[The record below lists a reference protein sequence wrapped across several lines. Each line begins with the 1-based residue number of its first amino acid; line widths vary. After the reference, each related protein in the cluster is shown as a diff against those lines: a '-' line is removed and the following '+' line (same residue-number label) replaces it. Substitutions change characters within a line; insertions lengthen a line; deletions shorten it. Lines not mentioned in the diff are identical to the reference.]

1 MTHRVVGLGFGL
13 LFLLVQ
19 LGCNDI
25 VTPPPSGGGGGG
37 NGGGGIDVCSDEG
50 GPAVAILLPTPA
62 SDPNTDTLVTDPS
75 LSVEC
80 EVTATDALVDDSSVT
95 IIVRDDDGGTETPV
109 VVNNGDGTYSASL
122 DLGSYPNGTLS
133 VACEASDSSA
143 AKSCSS
149 ATVMTFLDLGPS
161 VVILSP
167 DDGSVQAG
175 GMDVEFTIAADP
187 VSDSDTLAEPDLAG
201 TGSLIVAGAQ
211 ITNIINEAGVLVGTV
226 DFDDPALYQTPLNG
240 AYEFSVSVANDRGV
254 TRRETRSFTV
264 DAGGPTINIIEPE
277 LASIIAGAT
286 NVIAEITDPS
296 GVDASTVRY
305 RIDAQEF
312 SMTQIGGTNRFT
324 GSFDANQYPETIGQI
339 TINVTAADLSGNDRT
354 EEVSVQLDSRP
365 PLIDMDPPTVREAQE
380 EMTAQICST
389 AFDPVGGEAAN
400 DATVLGPVP
409 SFRARI
415 EDRTNR
421 VSAISGVNNDDVQV
435 YILDDETQP
444 LLIDADGDG
453 VCDSINPDFLPNN
466 PLGNQPA
473 VVIDMTAVAASGNA
487 FFQALAAGQSL
498 PNPYNGSP
506 FCFGGDNGNGT
517 GKATDPPDDVCLG
530 TNLTRVIPDNTDP
543 DGLRP
548 AIYGRAPLTPL
559 RCIGDRFDFP
569 GAGINPGFAC
579 VAARATDNGG
589 NGSVSSPLRVCL
601 DDLLGGSD
609 CPAVIGNTFVPAF
622 SCTSGCTV
630 SELDFVED
638 SPNTGTL
645 LNSRLIGPFQ

>member
-13 LFLLVQ
+13 LFLFVQ

-37 NGGGGIDVCSDEG
+37 SGGSGIDVCSDEG
-50 GPAVAILLPTPA
+50 GPAVAILMPTPA
-62 SDPNTDTLVTDPS
+62 SDPNTDELVTEPS

-80 EVTATDALVDDSSVT
+80 TVAATDGQVDDSSVS
-95 IIVRDDDGGTETPV
+95 IIVRDDAGSTETPV
-109 VVNNGDGTYSASL
+109 VVDNGDGTYSASV
-122 DLGSYPNGTLS
+122 DLGSYPNGTLT

-143 AKSCSS
+143 AQRCSS

-175 GMDVEFTIAADP
+175 GMDVEFTIMADP
-187 VSDSDTLAEPDLAG
+187 VSDSDTGAEPNLAG
-201 TGSLIVAGAQ
+201 TGRLIVAGAQ
-211 ITNIINEAGVLVGTV
+211 ITNIVSEDGILIGTV
-226 DFDDPALYQTPLNG
+226 DFDDPSLYQTPLNG
-240 AYEFSVSVANDRGV
+240 DYEFSVSVANARGV

-286 NVIAEITDPS
+286 DVIAEITDPS

-312 SMTQIGGTNRFT
+312 SMTTVGGTNRYS
-324 GSFDANQYPETIGQI
+324 GSFDANQYPQTIGQI

-354 EEVSVQLDSRP
+354 QSVSVQLDSQP
-365 PLIDMDPPTVREAQE
+365 PIIDMDPPTVREAQE
-380 EMTAQICST
+380 DMTGQLCSN

-421 VSAISGVNNDDVQV
+421 VSAISGVNKDDVQV
-435 YILDDETQP
+435 YILDDETQA
-444 LLIDADGDG
+444 LLIDTDGNG
-453 VCDSINPDFLPNN
+453 VCDSINPAFLPNN

-473 VVIDMTAVAASGNA
+473 VVIDMTPVAASGTA
-487 FFQALAAGQSL
+487 FFQALPPPQTL
-498 PNPYNGSP
+498 PFPYDGSP

-517 GKATDPPDDVCLG
+517 GKAMDPPEKVCLG
-530 TNLTRVIPDNTDP
+530 TSLTRVIPDNTDP

-548 AIYGRAPLTPL
+548 AIFGRAPLTPL

-589 NGSVSSPLRVCL
+589 NESVSSPLRVCL
-601 DDLLGGSD
+601 DDALGGSD
-609 CPAVIGNTFVPAF
+609 CPAGIGGAFAPAF
-622 SCTSGCTV
+622 SCTDGCSV
-630 SELDFVED
+630 SALDFVD
-638 SPNTGTL
+638 DDPNTGTV

>member
-13 LFLLVQ
+13 LFLFVQ
-19 LGCNDI
+19 RGCNDI

-37 NGGGGIDVCSDEG
+37 SGGGGIDVCSDEG

-62 SDPNTDTLVTDPS
+62 SDPNTDELVTEPS
-75 LSVEC
+75 LSVAC
-80 EVTATDALVDDSSVT
+80 TVAATDALVDGSSIS
-95 IIVRDDDGGTETPV
+95 IIVRDDAGSTETPV
-109 VVNNGDGTYSASL
+109 VVDNGDGTYSASV
-122 DLGSYPNGTLS
+122 DLGAYPNGTLT

-143 AKSCSS
+143 ASSCSS

-167 DDGSVQAG
+167 SDGSVQAG

-187 VSDSDTLAEPDLAG
+187 VSDTDTMAEPVSG
-201 TGSLIVAGAQ
+201 TLIVAGAE
-211 ITNIINEAGVLVGTV
+211 ITNIVNEGGVNTGTV

-240 AYEFSVSVANDRGV
+240 DYEFSVSVANGRGV
-254 TRRETRSFTV
+254 TRRETRSLTV

-286 NVIAEITDPS
+286 DVIAEITDPS

-312 SMTQIGGTNRFT
+312 SMTPVGGTNRYT
-324 GSFDANQYPETIGQI
+324 GSFDANQYPQTIGQI

-354 EEVSVQLDSRP
+354 QSVSVQLDSQP
-365 PLIDMDPPTVREAQE
+365 PIIDMDPPTVREAQE
-380 EMTAQICST
+380 DMTGQLCST

-400 DATVLGPVP
+400 DARVLGPVP

-421 VSAISGVNNDDVQV
+421 VSAISGVNKDDVQV
-435 YILDDETQP
+435 YILDDETQF
-444 LLIDADGDG
+444 LLIDTDGNG
-453 VCDSINPDFLPNN
+453 VCDSINPAFLPNN
-466 PLGNQPA
+466 PMGNQPA
-473 VVIDMTAVAASGNA
+473 VVIDMTPVAASGTA
-487 FFQALAAGQSL
+487 FFQALPPPQTL
-498 PNPYNGSP
+498 PFPYDGSP

-517 GKATDPPDDVCLG
+517 GKAMDPPEEVCLG
-530 TNLTRVIPDNTDP
+530 TTLTRVIPDNTDP

-548 AIYGRAPLTPL
+548 AIFGRAPLTPL

-589 NGSVSSPLRVCL
+589 NESVSSPLRVCL
-601 DDLLGGSD
+601 DDALGVGD
-609 CPAVIGNTFVPAF
+609 CPTGIGGAFVPAF
-622 SCTSGCTV
+622 SCTDGCSV
-630 SELDFVED
+630 SALDFVD
-638 SPNTGTL
+638 DDPDVGKV